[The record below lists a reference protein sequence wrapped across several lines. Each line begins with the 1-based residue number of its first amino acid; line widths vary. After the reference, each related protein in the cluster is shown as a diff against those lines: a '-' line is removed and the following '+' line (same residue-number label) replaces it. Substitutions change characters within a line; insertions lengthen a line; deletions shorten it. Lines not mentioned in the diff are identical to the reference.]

1 MAQSNY
7 DKTRDAM
14 RVQFLQYDQNA
25 MIGRFSLRADDA
37 YLYLPFLGGMCRVG
51 RKDGVVEWSD
61 DGLRAYTEADYMLSL
76 TLYDVLCCAK
86 PDCRLTGQ
94 YVTERSLPGVVYTG
108 HTAAYAPTGGG
119 ETLAALF
126 DRAPDRLE
134 AACQTLGGAPYGR
147 GDVAYR
153 VPLFEFLPVVF
164 QFWRAD
170 EDFPA
175 SITLLWDA
183 ATLDFM
189 KYETMCYAEIL
200 FLNRLRQLAQL

>member
-14 RVQFLQYDQNA
+14 RAQFLTYDQDA
-25 MIGRFSLRADDA
+25 MIARFSLGADRA
-37 YLYLPFLGGMCRVG
+37 YLYLPFLGGLCRIG
-51 RKDGVVEWSD
+51 RSDGVVEWSD
-61 DGLRAYTEADYMLSL
+61 DPFETFEVGDYMMSL
-76 TLYDVLCCAK
+76 TVYDVLCCAK
-86 PDCRLTGQ
+86 PGCRLTGN

-108 HTAAYAPTGGG
+108 HTANHAPTGGG
-119 ETLAALF
+119 DGLAAQF
-126 DRAPDRLE
+126 DKDPQALSRACRR
-134 AACQTLGGAPYGR
+134 LGGVPFGR

-153 VPLFEFLPVVF
+153 IKLFDFLPVVF
-164 QFWRAD
+164 QFWRSD

-189 KYETMCYAEIL
+189 KYETMCYAEAL
-200 FLNRLRQLAQL
+200 LLQRLRKLMAL